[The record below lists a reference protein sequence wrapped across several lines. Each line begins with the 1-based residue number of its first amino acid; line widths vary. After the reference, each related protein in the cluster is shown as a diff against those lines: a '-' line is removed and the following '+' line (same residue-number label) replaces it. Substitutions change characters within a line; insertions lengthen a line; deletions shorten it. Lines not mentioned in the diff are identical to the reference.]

1 MFAFSILAMVGLLV
15 LIAAV
20 TVGIALRKWRKR
32 RQQRYQKIGD
42 KFKENKQENIQE
54 MEYDAFIN
62 YR

>member
-1 MFAFSILAMVGLLV
+1 MFAFSILAIVGLLV

-20 TVGIALRKWRKR
+20 TVGIALRKRRKR

-42 KFKENKQENIQE
+42 KFKENKPENIQE

>member
-1 MFAFSILAMVGLLV
+1 MFAFSILVMVGLLV

-20 TVGIALRKWRKR
+20 IVGIALRKWRKR
-32 RQQRYQKIGD
+32 RQQLYQKIGD
-42 KFKENKQENIQE
+42 KFKENKTENIQE

>member
-1 MFAFSILAMVGLLV
+1 MVGLLV

-20 TVGIALRKWRKR
+20 TVGIALRKRRKR

-42 KFKENKQENIQE
+42 KFKENKPENIQE